1 MRLKLGQAKGVSMGS
16 LRVWNQLAL
25 AAVMAGGSGEA
36 FAQDRSDDNAITQAE
51 DAFGFA
57 VGREAIGIYGPGNA
71 RGFSPTAAG
80 NVRIDGLY
88 FDPAFGLQN
97 ILVDSTS
104 IKVGI
109 SAQGYPFVAPSG
121 IVDQRLRRPNDKA
134 GGSVIGNLDSWG
146 GGGIELDGSLPI
158 SSTLGVRA
166 GFAAG
171 STEFPNGTDNY
182 NHGESLLLRWRPTSN
197 VEVIPFWSRFDDY
210 DDEIGTFYVPAGSFL
225 PPVDRPRHY
234 DGPEWADIR
243 FTGKNVG
250 LLASWGIAKNTLLRF
265 GAFRSTLNF
274 KHNFNQLM
282 IDVQPDGTGERI
294 TIADPPTENR
304 SLSGELRLTHSIAD
318 GPRLHVV
325 HLSVRKRDARREFG
339 GSDFV
344 SFGIGEVG
352 DKITDP
358 MPDFEFG
365 ELTRQRVRQTT
376 FGIAYDGRWRD
387 VGEISFSL
395 SRANFDKRTRIPD
408 TDEAIAKSRP
418 WLYNATAAV
427 ILSNR
432 VSLYA
437 GYARGLEESG
447 VAPAS
452 AANRNEPLDTIITTQ
467 KDAGI
472 KVDLTKDMK
481 AIVGV
486 FDLSRPYFGFDAD
499 NVFRHVGS
507 IRSRGAEFS
516 VSGKVTPTLNLL
528 VGGVILRPK
537 VTRNVDTQ
545 GEIGRKPFGLPT
557 HVVNFNANWQTPV
570 EGLQL
575 DAGLFHR
582 GRQPADVENIV
593 FLDPRFTM
601 NLGGRYS
608 FKLMQRTATFRA
620 QVQNVFDNN
629 DPFTQGPA
637 IYGPGGSRL
646 ITGALTVDF

>member
-1 MRLKLGQAKGVSMGS
+1 MREYPI
-16 LRVWNQLAL
+16 WTQLAF
-25 AAVMAGGSGEA
+25 AATMFGGSGEA
-36 FAQDRSDDNAITQAE
+36 FAQDRTDDNAITQAE

-104 IKVGI
+104 IKVGL

-121 IVDQRLRRPNDKA
+121 IVDQRLRRPDEKT
-134 GGSVIGNLDSWG
+134 GGSVIGNIDSWG
-146 GGGIELDGSLPI
+146 GGGVELDGSLPI
-158 SSTLGVRA
+158 NGTLGIRV
-166 GFAAG
+166 GLAAG

-182 NHGESLLLRWRPTSN
+182 NHGESLLLRWRPAPGIEI
-197 VEVIPFWSRFDDY
+197 VPFWSRFDDY
-210 DDEIGTFYVPAGSFL
+210 DDEIGTFYVPSGNFL

-243 FTGKNVG
+243 FIGKNVG
-250 LLASWGIAKNTLLRF
+250 LLGGWRLAENTLLRV
-265 GAFRSTLNF
+265 GAFRSILNF
-274 KHNFNQLM
+274 RHNFNQLM
-282 IDVQPDGTGERI
+282 VDVQPDGTGERI

-304 SLSGELRLTHSIAD
+304 SLSGEVRLTHSIAD

-325 HLSVRKRDARREFG
+325 HLSIRKRDARREFG
-339 GSDFV
+339 GSDVV
-344 SFGIGEVG
+344 SFGIGQVG
-352 DKITDP
+352 EKITGP
-358 MPDFEFG
+358 MPAFEFG
-365 ELTRQRVRQTT
+365 EQTKQRVRQTT
-376 FGIAYDGRWRD
+376 FGMAYDGRWRD
-387 VGEISFSL
+387 LGEVSFSV

-408 TDEAIAKSRP
+408 ADTAVAKSRP
-418 WLYNATAAV
+418 WLYNATGAL
-427 ILSNR
+427 ILSKG
-432 VSLYA
+432 VSVYA

-472 KVDLTKDMK
+472 KVDLTKDLK

-486 FDLSRPYFGFDAD
+486 FDLSRPYFGFDSD

-516 VSGKVTPTLNLL
+516 VSGKVTRTLNVL
-528 VGGVILRPK
+528 VGGVLLRPK
-537 VTRNVDTQ
+537 VTRNIDTQ

-557 HVVNFNANWQTPV
+557 HVVNLNANWQTPV
-570 EGLQL
+570 KGLQL
-575 DAGLFHR
+575 DAGLTHR

-608 FKLMQRTATFRA
+608 FKAAGHSATLRA

-629 DPFTQGPA
+629 DPFSQGPG
-637 IYGPGGSRL
+637 IFGPGGSRL
-646 ITGALTVDF
+646 VTGQLTIDF